1 MAWHIVMHL
10 FSALVDW
17 FRIGRL
23 QDHEKHLEILILR
36 QQLGIAERTLHKPV
50 RVSRVERLTL
60 AVLTTKLRSSAVRS
74 VRSECLDKI
83 IVINGVNA
91 RFANKYICAQY

>member
-23 QDHEKHLEILILR
+23 QDHEKDLEILILR
-36 QQLGIAERTLHKPV
+36 LATRQFREKADSHWKP
-50 RVSRVERLTL
+50 SR
-60 AVLTTKLRSSAVRS
+60 
-74 VRSECLDKI
+74 
-83 IVINGVNA
+83 
-91 RFANKYICAQY
+91 